1 MPNVH
6 YMLTKLPAAFHKRNG
21 NSSKANG
28 KIWNIINFF
37 KKKKSKRK
45 KSGGRRGLLNY
56 TLKKT

>member
-37 KKKKSKRK
+37 FKKRSLKGRK
-45 KSGGRRGLLNY
+45 VVVEGDYLIIH
-56 TLKKT
+56 